1 MTEVAVVGF
10 AQSPCGVRE
19 DATTSGVEMLVPIFA
34 EVFGATG
41 LTKADIGFWCSGSSD
56 YLAGRAFSFVSAV
69 DAIGAVP
76 PAMESHVE
84 MDGAWAL
91 YEAWVKILTGE
102 AEIALA
108 YGFGKSSGAELRRV
122 LALQLDPYLLA
133 PLWPDSVSV
142 AALQARLGLE
152 AGRWTEKDMAE
163 VAARSRAAAVG
174 NPRAQLSGEVAV
186 SELLGQ
192 PYVAEPLRAHDC
204 APVGDGAA
212 VVIMATAERAREL
225 CARPAWITGFA
236 HRIDSGSLGA
246 RDLLAVPSATA
257 AARAAG
263 VGSARAS
270 AGLAPADVASAD
282 VAPIDVAPDVA
293 PVDVAPVDVAPV
305 DVAELHAPFTHQE
318 ILLREALGLGDDVA
332 VNPSGGALCGNPMF
346 AAGLARIG
354 LAAQAVMSG
363 RAGRALGHATSGP
376 ALQQNLVCVLSGE
389 AP

>member
-1 MTEVAVVGF
+1 LTRAAVVGF
-10 AQSPCGVRE
+10 AQSPCRARP

-34 EVFGATG
+34 EVFLAAG

-56 YLAGRAFSFVSAV
+56 YLAGRAFSFVQAV

-108 YGFGKSSGAELRRV
+108 YGFGKSSGAQLRRV
-122 LALQLDPYLLA
+122 LALQLDPYLVA
-133 PLWPDSVSV
+133 PLWPDSVSI

-163 VAARSRAAAVG
+163 VAARSRAAAVA
-174 NPRAQLSGEVAV
+174 NPQAQVAGDV
-186 SELLGQ
+186 AAEELLGR

-212 VVIMATAERAREL
+212 VVIIASERRAGDL

-246 RDLLAVPSATA
+246 RDLLAAPSAAAAATA
-257 AARAAG
+257 AGAGAGRAVEVADAG
-263 VGSARAS
+263 GEGRAVEVAD
-270 AGLAPADVASAD
+270 AGGEGRAVE
-282 VAPIDVAPDVA
+282 
-293 PVDVAPVDVAPV
+293 
-305 DVAELHAPFTHQE
+305 VAELHAPFTHQE
-318 ILLREALGLGDDVA
+318 IMLRAALGLGEGVA

-354 LAAQAVMSG
+354 MAAQAIMSG

-376 ALQQNLVCVLSGE
+376 ALQQNLVCVMEGR
-389 AP
+389 

>member
-1 MTEVAVVGF
+1 MSAVAVVGF
-10 AQSPCGVRE
+10 AQSPCRVRD

-34 EVFGATG
+34 EVFRACG
-41 LTKADIGFWCSGSSD
+41 LTKSDIGFWCSGSSD

-84 MDGAWAL
+84 MDAAWAL
-91 YEAWVKILTGE
+91 YEAWAKILTGE

-122 LALQLDPYLLA
+122 LALQLDPYLVA

-163 VAARSRAAAVG
+163 VAARSRAAARS
-174 NPRAQLSGEVAV
+174 NPDAQVSGSVTAAD
-186 SELLGQ
+186 LLAR

-212 VVIMATAERAREL
+212 VVIIASAARAREL
-225 CARPAWITGFA
+225 CERPAWISGFA
-236 HRIDSGSLGA
+236 HQVDSGSLGA
-246 RDLLAVPSATA
+246 RDLLAVPSA
-257 AARAAG
+257 AG
-263 VGSARAS
+263 AAS
-270 AGLAPADVASAD
+270 A
-282 VAPIDVAPDVA
+282 
-293 PVDVAPVDVAPV
+293 
-305 DVAELHAPFTHQE
+305 AEL
-318 ILLREALGLGDDVA
+318 LLREALGLGEGVA

-354 LAAQAVMSG
+354 LAARAVMSG
-363 RAGRALGHATSGP
+363 RASRALGHATSGP

-389 AP
+389 AS

>member
-1 MTEVAVVGF
+1 MTSPAAVVGF
-10 AQSPCGVRE
+10 AQAPCRVRP
-19 DATTSGVEMLVPIFA
+19 DVTTSGVEMLVPILA
-34 EVFGATG
+34 EAFRATG

-56 YLAGRAFSFVSAV
+56 YLAGRAFSFVQAV

-76 PAMESHVE
+76 PTMESHVE
-84 MDGAWAL
+84 MDAAWAL
-91 YEAWVKILTGE
+91 YEAWVKVLTGE

-108 YGFGKSSGAELRRV
+108 YGFGKSSGAQLRRV

-142 AALQARLGLE
+142 AALQARLGLD
-152 AGRWTEKDMAE
+152 AGLWTEKDMAA
-163 VAARSRAAAVG
+163 VAARSRGAALN
-174 NPRAQLSGEVAV
+174 NPAAQVSEEVAV
-186 SELLGQ
+186 SELLAR

-212 VVIMATAERAREL
+212 VVIIAAEARAREL

-246 RDLLAVPSATA
+246 RDLLTVPSAAGA
-257 AARAAG
+257 AAAAG
-263 VGSARAS
+263 S
-270 AGLAPADVASAD
+270 AGAAAA
-282 VAPIDVAPDVA
+282 
-293 PVDVAPVDVAPV
+293 V

-318 ILLREALGLGDDVA
+318 ILLREALRLGDGVQ

-354 LAAQAVMSG
+354 LAAQAVMAG
-363 RAGRALGHATSGP
+363 RAGRALGHATGGP
-376 ALQQNLVCVLSGE
+376 ALQQNLVCVMD
-389 AP
+389 AR